1 MSFDRKRK
9 RKLRNSFCD
18 SHGIGSLVRSRSGR
32 TRGSVFAVV
41 ATETDAKGCLYA
53 IVSDGRT
60 RPLSHPKRKSA
71 AHLETLLPAVGR
83 TPFGTDEDIR
93 CAIEALADSKEF
105 WRD

>member
-53 IVSDGRT
+53 LVSDGRT

-71 AHLETLLPAVGR
+71 AHLETLLPALGHS
-83 TPFGTDEDIR
+83 PFGTDEEIR
-93 CAIEALADSKEF
+93 CAIEVLTDIK
-105 WRD
+105 